1 MANVAVTLIAAGA
14 GAFAGKILEA
24 KKDGVEKNGEERVA
38 FETDATQNVDHTAA
52 AKAARYLAQEYPEVD
67 ERDKKTPDAWVK
79 RHPHLIRLTGKHPF
93 NVEAPLPE
101 LFDYGF
107 ISPVNLHIVRNHGAV
122 PKREWD
128 THTIDVCGNVPKP
141 FNIGMDELTK
151 MPTDTFPCLVVCAG
165 NRRKEQNLI
174 KSSIGFSWG
183 PCAIGNTYWTGVP
196 LRLLLNRAGIYKP
209 GPGAR
214 YVCLSGP
221 QNELPKDYPDQ
232 DGGPGSYGTSIDMET
247 ALDPTCDVLVAFEQN
262 GAKLHPDHGFPV
274 RVIIP
279 GYIGGR
285 MIKFLTEIKVTD
297 RESNNFYH
305 FNDNRVLPPNVD
317 AETATEE
324 GWWFKPEYIINQL
337 NINGAIAYPAPDE
350 VIPMTQKTYTFKGYA
365 YSGGGRKVIR
375 CELSFDGGLS
385 WKLGNINVREEP
397 RWANFCSGDKAR
409 HWCWC
414 HWELEVPIEWLA
426 DKKCVEVCFRAVDQ
440 SNNKM
445 DERPT
450 WNVMGML
457 SNAWYR
463 VRVHHTPAGGI
474 QIEHP
479 CIAGPTPGG
488 WMQKMAAATPT
499 GELLWGWGGEGT
511 PAAPPR
517 E

>member
-1 MANVAVTLIAAGA
+1 
-14 GAFAGKILEA
+14 
-24 KKDGVEKNGEERVA
+24 
-38 FETDATQNVDHTAA
+38 
-52 AKAARYLAQEYPEVD
+52 
-67 ERDKKTPDAWVK
+67 
-79 RHPHLIRLTGKHPF
+79 
-93 NVEAPLPE
+93 
-101 LFDYGF
+101 
-107 ISPVNLHIVRNHGAV
+107 
-122 PKREWD
+122 
-128 THTIDVCGNVPKP
+128 
-141 FNIGMDELTK
+141 
-151 MPTDTFPCLVVCAG
+151 
-165 NRRKEQNLI
+165 
-174 KSSIGFSWG
+174 
-183 PCAIGNTYWTGVP
+183 
-196 LRLLLNRAGIYKP
+196 
-209 GPGAR
+209 
-214 YVCLSGP
+214 
-221 QNELPKDYPDQ
+221 
-232 DGGPGSYGTSIDMET
+232 
-247 ALDPTCDVLVAFEQN
+247 
-262 GAKLHPDHGFPV
+262 
-274 RVIIP
+274 
-279 GYIGGR
+279 

-337 NINGAIAYPAPDE
+337 NINGAIAYPAHDE

-385 WKLGNINVREEP
+385 WKLGTINVREEP

-414 HWELEVPIEWLA
+414 HWELEVPVEWLA

-440 SNNKM
+440 ANNKM